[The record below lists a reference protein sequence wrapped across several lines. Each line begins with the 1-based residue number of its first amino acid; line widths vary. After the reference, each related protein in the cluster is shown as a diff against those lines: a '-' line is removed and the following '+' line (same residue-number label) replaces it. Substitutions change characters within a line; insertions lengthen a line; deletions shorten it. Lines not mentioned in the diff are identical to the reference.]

1 MIKRIE
7 KPWGYELII
16 CTNKNYTGKIIHIN
30 KGFRLS
36 KQYHKKKQET
46 LYLLKGD
53 AKIQVDNTTRDICQ
67 PLKIE
72 DGAVIEIPPK
82 TIHRIKAIKDCT
94 FIEFSTSQLTD
105 VVRLED
111 DFGRIKRD

>member
-16 CTNKNYTGKIIHIN
+16 CTNKNYTGKILHIN
-30 KGFRLS
+30 KGFRL
-36 KQYHKKKQET
+36 
-46 LYLLKGD
+46 
-53 AKIQVDNTTRDICQ
+53 CQ

-111 DFGRIKRD
+111 